1 MRAANPVIVIA
12 VVVCLFCLSVM
23 VYQATNVADLHQTAP
38 VAAAIDSAAAELVV
52 DSRPSTG
59 LAQVR
64 RDMEGLLTRIEVQS
78 PKGRGLQNAD
88 LADLRKAV
96 SDLRLVESDVGIA
109 HIRLVGTLTEIR
121 GRAELLKRNL
131 GLAVPIDRAAGLVV
145 KDLLVALI
153 GWPLV
158 VLLLAA
164 YLMTSRSAPERLRN
178 ILKQLK
184 SLKVAGLEWT
194 LTDETGSD
202 AQQAFGSYRVQV
214 QAEFDAWQREGRIPK
229 AVKEILAQF
238 DSRLPNPKPPYRCAI
253 HVPDA
258 LFQDTLYQLTDYVP
272 SGSGRGRAWSIRYG
286 MIGRQW
292 RLRESRSATVI
303 PEEEVLV
310 RDWGMTRAEAK
321 RPAKQ
326 RSLLCVVLR
335 TKPADPETEPVGIL
349 YVDSEKEHAFGDE
362 QNVKRL
368 LKWLEEASSGLADD
382 LDLMQEQMKSRKLA
396 PSIKIYD

>member
-131 GLAVPIDRAAGLVV
+131 GLAVPIDR
-145 KDLLVALI
+145 
-153 GWPLV
+153 
-158 VLLLAA
+158 
-164 YLMTSRSAPERLRN
+164 
-178 ILKQLK
+178 
-184 SLKVAGLEWT
+184 
-194 LTDETGSD
+194 
-202 AQQAFGSYRVQV
+202 
-214 QAEFDAWQREGRIPK
+214 
-229 AVKEILAQF
+229 
-238 DSRLPNPKPPYRCAI
+238 LP
-253 HVPDA
+253 
-258 LFQDTLYQLTDYVP
+258 
-272 SGSGRGRAWSIRYG
+272 AWS
-286 MIGRQW
+286 
-292 RLRESRSATVI
+292 
-303 PEEEVLV
+303 
-310 RDWGMTRAEAK
+310 
-321 RPAKQ
+321 
-326 RSLLCVVLR
+326 
-335 TKPADPETEPVGIL
+335 
-349 YVDSEKEHAFGDE
+349 
-362 QNVKRL
+362 
-368 LKWLEEASSGLADD
+368 
-382 LDLMQEQMKSRKLA
+382 
-396 PSIKIYD
+396 